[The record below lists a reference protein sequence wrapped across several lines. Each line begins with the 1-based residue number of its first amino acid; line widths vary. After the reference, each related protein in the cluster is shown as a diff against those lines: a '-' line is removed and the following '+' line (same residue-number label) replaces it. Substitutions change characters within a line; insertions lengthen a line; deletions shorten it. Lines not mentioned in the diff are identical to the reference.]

1 MIASKCI
8 LIIACYL
15 LLYILYT
22 CPFIKYLHLH
32 IYCQRSACYEGNE
45 TPSGTQLTVS
55 AARCCKTKVDPSYP
69 MAMDL
74 VEPPHIS
81 PIAAHSR
88 AHFALSLSQFFHPA
102 AARPWLRWR
111 PLVLR
116 DWEVAAASW
125 APRGGGAMSML
136 PPPAST
142 RQHQEHAELME
153 YLANAINTSLNSLSV
168 RKLLDLSCPYLACVC
183 LPLLSLLCLPLL
195 TLAYICFYL
204 TKPCW
209 ALLALTGPYW
219 ALLGLTWT

>member
-32 IYCQRSACYEGNE
+32 IYCQRSACYERNE

-125 APRGGGAMSML
+125 ATRGGGAMSML

-168 RKLLDLSCPYLACVC
+168 WKLLDLSCPYLACVC
-183 LPLLSLLCLPLL
+183 
-195 TLAYICFYL
+195 A
-204 TKPCW
+204 
-209 ALLALTGPYW
+209 
-219 ALLGLTWT
+219 